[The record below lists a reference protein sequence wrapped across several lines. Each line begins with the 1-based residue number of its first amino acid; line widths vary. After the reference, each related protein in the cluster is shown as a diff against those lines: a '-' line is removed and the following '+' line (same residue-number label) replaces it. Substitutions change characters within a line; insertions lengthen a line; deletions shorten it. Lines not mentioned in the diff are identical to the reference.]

1 MKTGDPLSVFRRV
14 SVADQA
20 ANALREAIHQRAL
33 CDPLPGEHHLARHL
47 GISRLSLRS
56 AMAQLAG
63 EGLIVRSNGRRA
75 RLRLTEL
82 RRSATVPPTVC
93 VVCPMARKAI
103 LPNELI
109 LQLHAACAA
118 KGMLWEE
125 AFDPRLDVPHPE
137 RRLRALVS
145 GRKHI
150 CWILLACSAPIQRW
164 FARAGVPTFILGSCL
179 PGVALPSIDYDFHAI
194 GWHAAGTIIKDHH
207 QHIAL
212 LQSHRLLAGD
222 LDTCKGFL
230 SYVAKSAIHVSITRL
245 FINSDSSNLRS
256 KLDHLMKL
264 RHRPTVMFFLRPDYA
279 VNAMVHLLRSGVR
292 IPEDMSLLARDS
304 HPLIESAL
312 PEISR
317 YHGSNIMHSDR
328 AVRFAE
334 ALLAGHEIP
343 PKPKL
348 FIPTFIAGSTLS
360 VCRDTPPRAR
370 PAGRT

>member
-256 KLDHLMKL
+256 KLDHLMNIVGELAIVRSALGRVAEKL
-264 RHRPTVMFFLRPDYA
+264 RGEGQRKLATELQRLHRNFDRRLGEMQDGILEVLVPVGASAKPET
-279 VNAMVHLLRSGVR
+279 R
-292 IPEDMSLLARDS
+292 IP
-304 HPLIESAL
+304 IERS
-312 PEISR
+312 
-317 YHGSNIMHSDR
+317 
-328 AVRFAE
+328 
-334 ALLAGHEIP
+334 
-343 PKPKL
+343 
-348 FIPTFIAGSTLS
+348 
-360 VCRDTPPRAR
+360 
-370 PAGRT
+370 